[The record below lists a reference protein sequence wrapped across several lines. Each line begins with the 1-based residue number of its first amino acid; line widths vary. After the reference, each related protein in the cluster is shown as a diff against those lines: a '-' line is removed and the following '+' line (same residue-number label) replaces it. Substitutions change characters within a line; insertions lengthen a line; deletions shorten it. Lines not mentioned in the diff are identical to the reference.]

1 MNTSNQYSPE
11 ARERAVRMMRESLES
26 GQSASVV
33 ARRNGINPNHLFHWR
48 KLYRTA
54 TKALLDSGRQLRARH
69 TKTFTGRPPATRVSA

>member
-48 KLYRTA
+48 KLYQDGNQSIA
-54 TKALLDSGRQLRARH
+54 
-69 TKTFTGRPPATRVSA
+69 